1 MRRGSRSSV
10 FGDVCDR
17 EVNVVS
23 ADVAY
28 VGPFELQRLKKRSD
42 RPTCELFVLGV
53 KTRWKRN
60 FRANLVLV
68 TAIEQK
74 PRSGWRL
81 SGGQTSRRPTRY
93 ACQIQRELNGRAS
106 CRASSPGGF
115 RHDEG
120 VRVRDKSVA
129 SHEGQCIRAVGR
141 GRRRSVLPVLAC
153 PVALMQQ
160 LAHCVD
166 GGYPASDSVPERW
179 PGHREACSPRQRLP
193 LSGLRGPRRGGD
205 PCALDSHSRLSPAGR
220 MKVRRHMPQSQT
232 FEHSILTNPMPQIL
246 VQNRKLWS
254 ITVAKT
260 PHRDRVDQC
269 GASARSKGLEPPTF

>member
-28 VGPFELQRLKKRSD
+28 VGPLRRAAFGTTRGSGSATKASPRTKDNVYAPSDEVAVGLFCLSSHVQLRLCSSLRIVWTVAI
-42 RPTCELFVLGV
+42 R
-53 KTRWKRN
+53 
-60 FRANLVLV
+60 RA
-68 TAIEQK
+68 IQS
-74 PRSGWRL
+74 RSG
-81 SGGQTSRRPTRY
+81 
-93 ACQIQRELNGRAS
+93 
-106 CRASSPGGF
+106 
-115 RHDEG
+115 
-120 VRVRDKSVA
+120 
-129 SHEGQCIRAVGR
+129 GR
-141 GRRRSVLPVLAC
+141 GIGRRIA
-153 PVALMQQ
+153 
-160 LAHCVD
+160 
-166 GGYPASDSVPERW
+166 
-179 PGHREACSPRQRLP
+179 PRQRLP
-193 LSGLRGPRRGGD
+193 LSGLRGPRRVGD

-246 VQNRKLWS
+246 AQNRKLWS
-254 ITVAKT
+254 ITAAKT